1 MKDGARVP
9 VLAGGTTFAGA
20 RDEGVGF
27 MIDQSEQKRA
37 EHERKRAEEEL
48 RRSEA
53 DLHEA
58 QRLSHTGSWKL
69 DLSSGAVRVSPEVL
83 RIFAVQSD
91 EDTLSPDLWF
101 DRIHHE
107 DRHRVREHFE
117 RCIAQRV
124 EYEADYRQIGRAHV
138 GTPVT

>member
-37 EHERKRAEEEL
+37 EHERRRAEEEL

-53 DLHEA
+53 EMHEA

-69 DLSSGAVRVSPEVL
+69 DLSSGNFSVSREVF
-83 RIFAVQSD
+83 RIFAVNPD
-91 EDTLSPDLWF
+91 EEIASQDFWF
-101 DRIHHE
+101 DRIHDE
-107 DRHRVREHFE
+107 DRQRVREHFE
-117 RCIAQRV
+117 RCVAERL
-124 EYEADYRQIGRAHV
+124 EY
-138 GTPVT
+138 

>member
-37 EHERKRAEEEL
+37 EQERRHAEAEL

-91 EDTLSPDLWF
+91 EDSSSLNFWF

-107 DRHRVREHFE
+107 DRNGVREHFE
-117 RCIAQRV
+117 RC
-124 EYEADYRQIGRAHV
+124 
-138 GTPVT
+138 